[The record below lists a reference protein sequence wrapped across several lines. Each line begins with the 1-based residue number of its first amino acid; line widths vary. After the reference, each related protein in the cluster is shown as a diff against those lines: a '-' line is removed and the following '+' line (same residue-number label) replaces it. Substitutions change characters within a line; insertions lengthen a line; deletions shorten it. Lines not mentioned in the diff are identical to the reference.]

1 MTAHE
6 HDARNLSEAWD
17 RLLTGD
23 GANQMGAAPS
33 HFETIRQLHQLDR
46 SAVLR
51 ADLKAAIW
59 TKALANARAE
69 LAIASNGHAPSLNGR
84 TATMV
89 VAAPR
94 SPGALA
100 RTWETVAPRL
110 VRFAWIVAAGL
121 IGGFF
126 AGITARLAMRLAGF
140 LTVDHNRYFRTEN
153 GNRVGEI
160 TLGGALF
167 LGVLAAGAGV
177 VTMLLYVLLRDRLPW
192 SGWRR
197 SAVFSAGLFFVFG
210 YVLMDPANFDY
221 QLLGPTWLSVLT
233 FSSLYLW
240 MGLFTTQVYERGR
253 TFSLRLSQTRG
264 HLAVRTAV
272 LAASF
277 GLTFVGLAIGLAGVV
292 FAERAHAII
301 SLGLIAW
308 LLNQFA
314 FRSLWQRIQAPALV
328 RSWGMLA
335 IPGIIGLILTVQGVT
350 EILIKK

>member
-23 GANQMGAAPS
+23 GANQMDAAPS
-33 HFETIRQLHQLDR
+33 QFETIHRLHELDR
-46 SAVLR
+46 SVTLLD
-51 ADLKAAIW
+51 DLKATIW
-59 TKALANARAE
+59 TNALANARAE
-69 LAIASNGHAPSLNGR
+69 LAVASNGHAPSLNGR
-84 TATMV
+84 AATIT
-89 VAAPR
+89 VAAPP
-94 SPGALA
+94 SPGAFA
-100 RTWETVAPRL
+100 RTWEAVAPRL

-140 LTVDHNRYFRTEN
+140 LTSDFNRYFRTEN

-160 TLGGALF
+160 TLGGTLF

-177 VTMLLYVLLRDRLPW
+177 VTILLYVLLRDRLPW

-197 SAVFSAGLFFVFG
+197 SAVFSVGLFFVFG

-221 QLLGPTWLSVLT
+221 QLFGPTWLSVLT

-253 TFSLRLSQTRG
+253 NFSLRLSQARVQIP
-264 HLAVRTAV
+264 VRALV
-272 LAASF
+272 LVVSF
-277 GLTFVGLAIGLAGVV
+277 GLTLIGLMIGLAGVV
-292 FAERAHAII
+292 FAERAHTMIA
-301 SLGLIAW
+301 LGVVAW

-314 FRSLWQRIQAPALV
+314 LRSLWQRIQAPALV

-335 IPGIIGLILTVQGVT
+335 IPGIVGMVLTVQGVT